1 MTATGDTDLLA
12 RGGRTSFGGFLL
24 RLGARMPFLFIAG
37 RLYGAEALG
46 LFAYATMVIEL
57 MAQLA
62 TLGLKRGLAAE
73 LAEGALPEPQIVADA
88 LLLAWIAA
96 AFGALLLYAVPGLV
110 FPNGGGG
117 GLDRILPLMAVA
129 IVTSDVASAA
139 MAFRHRLG
147 VAVVA
152 RSVVEPW
159 TLALVALALA
169 FTPLKR
175 DGLLIA
181 YAASMVAAMIVEE
194 AGRLGIAAAQPGATL
209 DPAAMIASLRPLLRE
224 FGWPSGWSPHWRRLF
239 ELARA
244 NLPLAGADAAEWGSR
259 RLDIFILGRF
269 ASAEVVGIYFIAQQ
283 IATLPGKLKMSFDS
297 ILAPVVTRTLAAGDT
312 LGVAAHI
319 RQVGFWIAAAQ
330 LGAGLAL
337 GFTGSASLALFGSTF
352 AAGTGVLALLLAVE
366 FFGAQAS
373 MAESA
378 LIYLRRKTNLLLSV
392 AGLLLQA
399 AISIWLVPIYGGV
412 GAAAG
417 LAASSL
423 FLALTKSELLRRII
437 AAPVMGW
444 RWSLLVAAL
453 PAVAVGLLVQQ
464 LHGLVQLLV
473 GIPLVLGVFSAII
486 WTVGFRGPDRLLFVR
501 GKGLG

>member
-181 YAASMVAAMIVEE
+181 YAASMV
-194 AGRLGIAAAQPGATL
+194 
-209 DPAAMIASLRPLLRE
+209 AAMIASLRPLLRE

>member
-1 MTATGDTDLLA
+1 MSGTGDTDLLA

-37 RLYGAEALG
+37 RMYGAEALG

-96 AFGALLLYAVPGLV
+96 IAGALLLVAVPGIV

-117 GLDRILPLMAVA
+117 GFDRILPLMAVA
-129 IVTSDVASAA
+129 IVTSDVAIAA
-139 MAFRHRLG
+139 MAFRNRLG

-159 TLALVALALA
+159 TLAIVALAMA

-181 YAASMVAAMIVEE
+181 YAASMVAAMV
-194 AGRLGIAAAQPGATL
+194 
-209 DPAAMIASLRPLLRE
+209 ASMRPLLRE

-283 IATLPGKLKMSFDS
+283 IATLPGKLKSSFDS
-297 ILAPVVTRTLAAGDT
+297 ILAPVVTRTLATGDT
-312 LGVAAHI
+312 DGVAAHI

-337 GFTGSASLALFGSTF
+337 GFTGAASLALFGPTF
-352 AAGTGVLALLLAVE
+352 AAGTGVLALLLLVE
-366 FFGAQAS
+366 FLGAQAAIS
-373 MAESA
+373 ETA
-378 LIYLRRKTNLLLSV
+378 LIYLRRKSNLVLSI
-392 AGLLLQA
+392 AGLLLQTG
-399 AISIWLVPIYGGV
+399 ITLWLVPIYGGV

-417 LAASSL
+417 LAIAAL
-423 FLALTKSELLRRII
+423 FLALTKSELLRRVLDT
-437 AAPVMGW
+437 PVIGW
-444 RWSLLVAAL
+444 RWSLLVATV
-453 PAVAVGLLVQQ
+453 PAVLAGLAVQQ
-464 LHGLVQLLV
+464 LHGVVQLAV
-473 GIPLVLGVFSAII
+473 GVPVVLGVFAAVI

-501 GKGLG
+501 AKGLS

>member
-1 MTATGDTDLLA
+1 MSNTGDTDLLA

-37 RLYGAEALG
+37 RMYGAEALG

-96 AFGALLLYAVPGLV
+96 ALGALLLVAVPGIV

-117 GLDRILPLMAVA
+117 GFDRILPLMAVA
-129 IVTSDVASAA
+129 IVTSDVAIAA
-139 MAFRHRLG
+139 MAFRHKLG

-159 TLALVALALA
+159 TLAIVALVMA

-181 YAASMVAAMIVEE
+181 YAASMVAAMV
-194 AGRLGIAAAQPGATL
+194 
-209 DPAAMIASLRPLLRE
+209 ASLRPLIRE
-224 FGWPSGWSPHWRRLF
+224 FGWPSGWVPHWRRLF

-283 IATLPGKLKMSFDS
+283 IATLPGKLKSSFDS
-297 ILAPVVTRTLAAGDT
+297 ILAPVVTRTLATGDT
-312 LGVAAHI
+312 DGVAAHI

-337 GFTGSASLALFGSTF
+337 GFTGEASLALFGSTF
-352 AAGTGVLALLLAVE
+352 ATGTAVLALLLLVE
-366 FFGAQAS
+366 FLGAQAS
-373 MAESA
+373 ISETA
-378 LIYLRRKTNLLLSV
+378 LIYLRRKSNLVLSI
-392 AGLLLQA
+392 AGLLLQTG
-399 AISIWLVPIYGGV
+399 ITLWLVPIYGGV

-417 LAASSL
+417 LAIAAL
-423 FLALTKSELLRRII
+423 FLALTKSELLRRVLDT
-437 AAPVMGW
+437 PVIGW
-444 RWSLLVAAL
+444 RWSLLVAAA
-453 PAVAVGLLVQQ
+453 PAVLAGLAVQQ
-464 LHGLVQLLV
+464 LHGVVQLAV
-473 GIPLVLGVFSAII
+473 GVPVVLRVFAVVI

>member
-1 MTATGDTDLLA
+1 MSDTGDTDLLA
-12 RGGRTSFGGFLL
+12 RGGRVSFGGFLL
-24 RLGARMPFLFIAG
+24 RLGARLPFLFIAG
-37 RLYGAEALG
+37 RMYGAEALG

-96 AFGALLLYAVPGLV
+96 IAGALLLYAVPGIV

-117 GLDRILPLMAVA
+117 GFDRILPLMAVA
-129 IVTSDVASAA
+129 IVTSDVAIAA
-139 MAFRHRLG
+139 MAFRNRLG

-159 TLALVALALA
+159 TLAIVALLMA

-181 YAASMVAAMIVEE
+181 YAASMVAAMV
-194 AGRLGIAAAQPGATL
+194 
-209 DPAAMIASLRPLLRE
+209 ASMRPLIRE

-283 IATLPGKLKMSFDS
+283 IATLPGKLKSSFDS
-297 ILAPVVTRTLAAGDT
+297 ILAPVVTRTLAVGDT
-312 LGVAAHI
+312 AGVAAHI

-337 GFTGSASLALFGSTF
+337 GFTGEASLAMFGATF
-352 AAGTGVLALLLAVE
+352 AAGTGVLALLLLVE
-366 FFGAQAS
+366 FFGAQAAIS
-373 MAESA
+373 ETA
-378 LIYLRRKTNLLLSV
+378 LIYLRRKSNLMLSI
-392 AGLLLQA
+392 AGLLLQTG
-399 AISIWLVPIYGGV
+399 ITLWLVPIYGGV

-417 LAASSL
+417 LAIAAL
-423 FLALTKSELLRRII
+423 FLALTKSELLRRVLDT
-437 AAPVMGW
+437 PVIGW

-453 PAVAVGLLVQQ
+453 PAILVGLAVQQ

-473 GIPLVLGVFSAII
+473 GIPLVLGVYAAVI

>member
-1 MTATGDTDLLA
+1 MTANPASADADLLA

-37 RLYGAEALG
+37 QLYGAAALG

-96 AFGALLLYAVPGLV
+96 IIGALILVALPGLM

-129 IVTSDVASAA
+129 IVTSDVAIAA

-159 TLALVALALA
+159 TLAIVALLMA

-181 YAASMVAAMIVEE
+181 YAASMVAAMTASIV
-194 AGRLGIAAAQPGATL
+194 
-209 DPAAMIASLRPLLRE
+209 PLWRE
-224 FGWPSGWSPHWRRLF
+224 FGWPSGWVPHWRRLV

-283 IATLPGKLKMSFDS
+283 IATLPGKLKSSFDS
-297 ILAPVVTRTLAAGDT
+297 ILAPVVTRSLATGDT
-312 LGVAAHI
+312 AGVAAHI
-319 RQVGFWIAAAQ
+319 RQVGFWVGAAQ
-330 LGAGLAL
+330 LGSGLAL
-337 GFTGSASLALFGSTF
+337 GFTANASLGLFGSGF
-352 AAGTGVLALLLAVE
+352 AVGAGVLALLLLVE
-366 FFGAQAS
+366 FFGAQATVS
-373 MAESA
+373 ETA
-378 LIYLRRKTNLLLSV
+378 LIYLRRKSNLLLSLL
-392 AGLLLQA
+392 GLLLQTGLTL
-399 AISIWLVPIYGGV
+399 WLVPLFGGV

-417 LAASSL
+417 LATAAL
-423 FLALTKSELLRRII
+423 FLAVTKTLMLERVL

-444 RWSLLVAAL
+444 RWTLAVAAV
-453 PAVAVGLLVQQ
+453 PAVGAGLLVQQ
-464 LHGLVQLLV
+464 LSGLVQLAV
-473 GIPLVLGVFSAII
+473 GVPLVLGVFAAVI
-486 WTVGFRGPDRLLFVR
+486 WTIGFRGPDRLLFVR
-501 GKGLG
+501 RSV

>member
-1 MTATGDTDLLA
+1 MTGNAETNLLA
-12 RGGRTSFGGFLL
+12 RGGRTSFGGFVL
-24 RLGARMPFLFIAG
+24 RLGARLPFLFIAG

-73 LAEGALPEPQIVADA
+73 LAEGAMPEPQIVADA

-96 AFGALLLYAVPGLV
+96 LIGALLLMALPGIL

-129 IVTSDVASAA
+129 IVTSDVAIAA

-169 FTPLKR
+169 FTPLQR
-175 DGLLIA
+175 DGLMIA
-181 YAASMVAAMIVEE
+181 YAASMV
-194 AGRLGIAAAQPGATL
+194 T
-209 DPAAMIASLRPLLRE
+209 AMIASLWPLIRE
-224 FGWPSGWSPHWRRLF
+224 FGWPAGWTPHWRRLL

-297 ILAPVVTRTLAAGDT
+297 ILSPVVARALATNDIP
-312 LGVAAHI
+312 GVAAHI

-337 GFTGSASLALFGSTF
+337 GFTGSASLALFGTTF
-352 AAGTGVLALLLAVE
+352 AAGVNILILLLTVE

-378 LIYLRRKTNLLLSV
+378 LIYLRAKTNLALSV
-392 AGLLLQA
+392 AGLLIQTGVSL
-399 AISIWLVPIYGGV
+399 WLVPIYGGV

-417 LAASSL
+417 LAIAAL
-423 FLALTKSELLRRII
+423 FLALAKSALLHRVL
-437 AAPVMGW
+437 ALPVIGW
-444 RWSLLVAAL
+444 RWSLVVAAL
-453 PAVAVGLLVQQ
+453 PALGAGWLIQPLSGVLKLA
-464 LHGLVQLLV
+464 V
-473 GIPLVLGVFSAII
+473 GIPLVLGVYAIVI
-486 WTVGFRGPDRLLFVR
+486 WVVGFRGPDRLLFVR
-501 GKGLG
+501 GQRAG

>member
-1 MTATGDTDLLA
+1 MSGTGDTDLLA

-37 RLYGAEALG
+37 RMYGAEALG

-96 AFGALLLYAVPGLV
+96 IAGALLLVAVPGIV

-117 GLDRILPLMAVA
+117 GFDRILPLMAVA
-129 IVTSDVASAA
+129 IVTSDVAIAA
-139 MAFRHRLG
+139 MAFRNRLG

-159 TLALVALALA
+159 TLAIVALAMA

-181 YAASMVAAMIVEE
+181 YAASMVAAMV
-194 AGRLGIAAAQPGATL
+194 
-209 DPAAMIASLRPLLRE
+209 ASLRPLLRE
-224 FGWPSGWSPHWRRLF
+224 FGWPSGWVPHWRRLF

-244 NLPLAGADAAEWGSR
+244 NWPLAGADAAEWGSR

-283 IATLPGKLKMSFDS
+283 IATLPGKLKSSFDS
-297 ILAPVVTRTLAAGDT
+297 ILAPVVTRTLATGDT
-312 LGVAAHI
+312 DGVAAHI

-337 GFTGSASLALFGSTF
+337 GFTGAASLALFGPTF
-352 AAGTGVLALLLAVE
+352 AAGTGVLALLLLVE
-366 FFGAQAS
+366 FLGAQAAIS
-373 MAESA
+373 ETA
-378 LIYLRRKTNLLLSV
+378 LIYLRRNANLALSV
-392 AGLLLQA
+392 AGLLLQTG
-399 AISIWLVPIYGGV
+399 ITLWLVPIYGGV

-417 LAASSL
+417 LAIAAL
-423 FLALTKSELLRRII
+423 FLALTKSELLRRVLDT
-437 AAPVMGW
+437 PVIGW
-444 RWSLLVAAL
+444 RWSLLVATV
-453 PAVAVGLLVQQ
+453 PAVLAGLAVQQ
-464 LHGLVQLLV
+464 LHGVVQLAV
-473 GIPLVLGVFSAII
+473 GVPVVLGVFAAVI

-501 GKGLG
+501 AKGLS